1 MTDGQWS
8 GAEGFGGGL
17 DKQRRDQLL
26 MQPTR
31 PLKGSSRGRRE
42 FVKKKEA
49 SWQGAHAY
57 IYLCTYTHT
66 LVGKIENCLNRW
78 QNYSAFFT
86 AFYRL
91 AGRFDPFSFPLDS
104 IGDLQLPF
112 WIYDLCAR
120 CRTVGVLPW
129 LHLALTRSQSL
140 LRPLLMSRCARPFS
154 TWAHNNGKSNSS

>member
-42 FVKKKEA
+42 FVKKNWGFVA
-49 SWQGAHAY
+49 GCTR
-57 IYLCTYTHT
+57 IYTNLPNTHT

-91 AGRFDPFSFPLDS
+91 AGRFDPFSFPLHS

-154 TWAHNNGKSNSS
+154 TWANNNGNSNSS